1 MAGPNDSVEAS
12 PLPLGRTVVEMPIQG
27 SSGPV
32 KAVNPRMEP
41 PSLRGLSPAQG
52 PLLGGGCGLWVQ
64 VRAKVCGCRWER
76 GSVGAGECRWEQWSV
91 GPGCFSDSR

>member
-32 KAVNPRMEP
+32 KAVNPRDGAP
-41 PSLRGLSPAQG
+41 QSQGAVPSPGPSPGWGLWSVGAG
-52 PLLGGGCGLWVQ
+52 EGKGLWVQ
-64 VRAKVCGCRWER
+64 VGAGVCGCR
-76 GSVGAGECRWEQWSV
+76 
-91 GPGCFSDSR
+91 